1 MGDTDS
7 AVVQVPDCRGSRRD
21 RGKELMEGAGSHPVF
36 EGKAEALL
44 REGMRDAVRTSRRS
58 CVPKK
63 MEAGGVE
70 ACLLPVPGSAAEGD

>member
-1 MGDTDS
+1 MGDTNS

-21 RGKELMEGAGSHPVF
+21 RGKELTDGAGSHLMF
-36 EGKAEALL
+36 EGKAETLL
-44 REGMRDAVRTSRRS
+44 REDMRDAVRTSRRR
-58 CVPKK
+58 CVLKK

>member
-21 RGKELMEGAGSHPVF
+21 RGKELTDGAGSHLVF

-44 REGMRDAVRTSRRS
+44 CDGMKDAVRTSRS

-70 ACLLPVPGSAAEGD
+70 ACLLPVPGSAAKGD